1 MISTGRLVQTLG
13 GKGVF
18 RERQTTFEAI
28 IDKARTGFPYATLE
42 ALATRFEIPRETLV
56 RVLHLPPRTL
66 ARRKKAHRL
75 SADESDRLL
84 RLARVAAR
92 ADDVF
97 GSQERAGAWLRGT
110 VRAPGSGRPLDLL
123 DTDLGAQQVERIL
136 DRKSTRLNSSHTVIS
151 YAVFCLKKKKGR
163 LLRAA

>member
-18 RERQTTFEAI
+18 RERQATLEAI

-42 ALATRFEIPRETLV
+42 ALATPFEIPRETLV
-56 RVLHLPPRTL
+56 RFLHLPPRTL

-84 RLARVAAR
+84 RLARGR
-92 ADDVF
+92 APAEDVF
-97 GSQERAGAWLRGT
+97 SRQERAGALLGGP
-110 VRAPGSGRPLDLL
+110 VRAYGL
-123 DTDLGAQQVERIL
+123 
-136 DRKSTRLNSSHTVIS
+136 
-151 YAVFCLKKKKGR
+151 
-163 LLRAA
+163 

>member
-18 RERQTTFEAI
+18 RERQATLEAI

-92 ADDVF
+92 AEDVF
-97 GSQERAGAWLRGT
+97 GSQERARARRPGT
-110 VRAPGSGRPLDLL
+110 ARAPGWVAPPDLPATAPGARQAERAPGATRP
-123 DTDLGAQQVERIL
+123 GA
-136 DRKSTRLNSSHTVIS
+136 
-151 YAVFCLKKKKGR
+151 
-163 LLRAA
+163 

>member
-13 GKGVF
+13 GKSVF
-18 RERQTTFEAI
+18 RERQATFEAI

-42 ALATRFEIPRETLV
+42 ALAARFEIPQETLV

-66 ARRKKAHRL
+66 ARRKKARRL

-92 ADDVF
+92 AEDVF

-110 VRAPGSGRPLDLL
+110 VRALGWIRPLDLL
-123 DTDLGAQQVERIL
+123 DTDLGAQQVDRIL
-136 DRKSTRLNSSHTVIS
+136 
-151 YAVFCLKKKKGR
+151 GR
-163 LLRAA
+163 IEHGVYS